1 MAAHVTAD
9 MEKIIVGNGIGRF
22 KNGYFG
28 RGDELFVFFFRHI
41 GMGDI
46 LYGKVDAVGMT
57 VRNDRFGQGGNIF
70 RED

>member
-9 MEKIIVGNGIGRF
+9 MEKIIVGYGIGRLEDC
-22 KNGYFG
+22 YF
-28 RGDELFVFFFRHI
+28 RGSDELFVFFFRHI

-57 VRNDRFGQGGNIF
+57 VRNDCFGQSGNIF